1 MSKSIISKISII
13 LSSIVYIG
21 FFYFLNKYNI
31 LPQTMRFIILAII
44 LILILGFA
52 YLTFKK
58 KNINKLVKTL
68 FILLLL
74 IVSLAEGIF
83 ISYAN
88 TSIKT
93 VEKINQKKDLNK
105 TQMSLVVLKNSS
117 IDSIEQIGENQVAIA
132 RKMDKENIKQA
143 TEEFKREKKEL
154 NFKDFGDYVKA
165 GDGLIN
171 GKVQVMLLNESFRQM
186 LDESIE
192 GFSDKTKVLKSYSV
206 KGSEKLKENKRIEK
220 DQSFNIYIS
229 GIDTYGALTNV
240 SRSDVN
246 MIVSVNQKKKK
257 ILITTIP
264 RDTYVN
270 LAGFGNSAYD
280 KLTHAGLFGV
290 DTSIR
295 TLENFLDINIDYY
308 GKVNFTTLVDLINEL
323 GGISVD
329 NPVAFK
335 ATHGGYNFPQGK
347 IEMDGD
353 MALSFCRERYNL
365 KEGDFD
371 RGRNHTRVLTGII
384 RKMISKEMLLNF
396 NKISDIVLDS
406 VNTNVSYDKMID
418 LVNKQLEDG
427 GDWKIE
433 TQSLKGDGSMEL
445 SSYLMPDSQLY
456 MTVPRKDSI
465 KKVHDKI
472 EENNR

>member
-143 TEEFKREKKEL
+143 TEEFKREKK
-154 NFKDFGDYVKA
+154 N
-165 GDGLIN
+165 
-171 GKVQVMLLNESFRQM
+171 
-186 LDESIE
+186 
-192 GFSDKTKVLKSYSV
+192 
-206 KGSEKLKENKRIEK
+206 
-220 DQSFNIYIS
+220 
-229 GIDTYGALTNV
+229 
-240 SRSDVN
+240 
-246 MIVSVNQKKKK
+246 
-257 ILITTIP
+257 
-264 RDTYVN
+264 
-270 LAGFGNSAYD
+270 
-280 KLTHAGLFGV
+280 
-290 DTSIR
+290 
-295 TLENFLDINIDYY
+295 
-308 GKVNFTTLVDLINEL
+308 
-323 GGISVD
+323 
-329 NPVAFK
+329 
-335 ATHGGYNFPQGK
+335 
-347 IEMDGD
+347 
-353 MALSFCRERYNL
+353 
-365 KEGDFD
+365 
-371 RGRNHTRVLTGII
+371 
-384 RKMISKEMLLNF
+384 
-396 NKISDIVLDS
+396 
-406 VNTNVSYDKMID
+406 
-418 LVNKQLEDG
+418 
-427 GDWKIE
+427 
-433 TQSLKGDGSMEL
+433 
-445 SSYLMPDSQLY
+445 
-456 MTVPRKDSI
+456 
-465 KKVHDKI
+465 
-472 EENNR
+472 

>member
-1 MSKSIISKISII
+1 MSKNLISKISII

-44 LILILGFA
+44 LVLILGFS
-52 YLTFKK
+52 YLVFKK
-58 KNINKLVKTL
+58 KNVTKPVKIL

-74 IVSLAEGIF
+74 IISISEGIF

-88 TSIKT
+88 KSIKT

-105 TQMSLVVLKNSS
+105 TQMSFVVLKKSPIKS
-117 IDSIEQIGENQVAIA
+117 LEEIGQSQVAIS
-132 RKMDKENIKQA
+132 RKMDSENINQVSKEFEKENKDV
-143 TEEFKREKKEL
+143 
-154 NFKDFGDYVKA
+154 NFEDFGDYKKA
-165 GDGLIN
+165 GEGLIN

-186 LDESIE
+186 LDETID
-192 GFSDKTKVLKSYSV
+192 GFSDKTKVLKSYTV
-206 KGSEKLKENKRIEK
+206 RGNEKLKENNKIGK

-229 GIDTYGALTNV
+229 GIDTYGALTKV

-246 MIVSVNQKKKK
+246 MIVSVNQKDKK

-270 LAGFGNSAYD
+270 LAGFGNTAYD

-290 DTSIR
+290 GTSIK
-295 TLENFLDINIDYY
+295 TIENLLDIDIDYY

-335 ATHGGYNFPQGK
+335 ATHGGYDFPKGK

-371 RGRNHTRVLTGII
+371 RGRNHTRVLTAII
-384 RKMISKEMLLNF
+384 RKMLSTDMLLNF

-406 VNTNVSYDKMID
+406 VNTNVSYDKMIE

-427 GDWKIE
+427 GDWEIK
-433 TQSLKGDGSMEL
+433 TQSLKGSGSMEL
-445 SSYLMPDSQLY
+445 SSFLMPDSQLY
-456 MTVPRKDSI
+456 MTVPNKESI
-465 KKVHDKI
+465 KEVHDKI
-472 EENNR
+472 EKNND